1 MPARGSRAMTAP
13 TDLCI
18 TAPRA
23 PMHALLNGA
32 PSSRKTRAQIYTGEQ
47 GTHVGVELGAW
58 REAPKSAAPR
68 ARVSLVRVSRSGG
81 IGVAR
86 RPERGRIGV
95 GEHHGWEPWAPARVP
110 GKPFPFCSILV
121 QRASAQSAERSAR
134 KFSSRATTRHT
145 CDALATHRCTR
156 RGPVAAWTGCMVA
169 NHGHPRGCRGSH
181 SRWVQA
187 LGRALSAAQAKS
199 RHARARATPATQSA
213 IGHNTG
219 AQARRD
225 TPPVALPGIGAG
237 GALLPRTSGCMRRQC
252 A

>member
-169 NHGHPRGCRGSH
+169 NHGHPRGCRGTH
-181 SRWVQA
+181 SRFDGCRHRA
-187 LGRALSAAQAKS
+187 GR
-199 RHARARATPATQSA
+199 
-213 IGHNTG
+213 
-219 AQARRD
+219 
-225 TPPVALPGIGAG
+225 
-237 GALLPRTSGCMRRQC
+237 
-252 A
+252 